1 MFGNPEVNPHVRH
14 DMEEQWERAH
24 RGHRI
29 LGVALLLLTLAIA
42 GGGWYAY
49 QALRRHEVALTQVPG
64 VQKFVDAIG
73 DRVKQTDQKLASW
86 ADDQQSLRDQMAKL
100 GQKMETRVASATK
113 QAQVSWAE
121 MYRRTVVHGVSRRTG
136 ARLRPLHVRVFRAV
150 QKAAYR
156 GRISL
161 YSMSWHHG
169 DRQTSGFSP
178 AP

>member
-64 VQKFVDAIG
+64 VQKFRDATG
-73 DRVKQTDQKLASW
+73 DRVRQTHQKLASSP
-86 ADDQQSLRDQMAKL
+86 DHHHTLP
-100 GQKMETRVASATK
+100 
-113 QAQVSWAE
+113 AQL
-121 MYRRTVVHGVSRRTG
+121 T
-136 ARLRPLHVRVFRAV
+136 P
-150 QKAAYR
+150 
-156 GRISL
+156 
-161 YSMSWHHG
+161 
-169 DRQTSGFSP
+169 P
-178 AP
+178 A